1 MSNTLSYVHGA
12 SGQAL
17 IGQTIGRYFDEACA
31 RHAAQEA
38 LVVRHQNVRLSYA
51 ELRLKVDALACGL
64 RRLGLAPG
72 ERVGIWSQN
81 NPNGR

>member
-31 RHAAQEA
+31 RHA
-38 LVVRHQNVRLSYA
+38 
-51 ELRLKVDALACGL
+51 G
-64 RRLGLAPG
+64 RRRWWCAT
-72 ERVGIWSQN
+72 RTSA
-81 NPNGR
+81 